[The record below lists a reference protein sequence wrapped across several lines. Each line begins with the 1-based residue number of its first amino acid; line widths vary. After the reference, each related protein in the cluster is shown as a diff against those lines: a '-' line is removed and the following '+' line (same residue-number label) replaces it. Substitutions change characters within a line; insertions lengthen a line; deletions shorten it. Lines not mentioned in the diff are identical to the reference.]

1 MKSLNLKK
9 LVAMALTLATVTAVS
24 PVAASAAWKQ
34 DAKGW
39 WNTEGNSWSIG
50 WRQIDGTWYHFDET
64 GYMST
69 GWVIDYSAGYGQWYF
84 MDQSGAMKTGWV
96 IDYSAG
102 YGQWYFT
109 DQSGAMK
116 TGWMQD
122 AGKWYF
128 LQPSGAMKTG
138 WINDAGTWYFAEG
151 SGAMLTGVIKVDGQT
166 YYLQSNGAMAT
177 GDVEINGVKYTF
189 AANGAC
195 IGDAPKADKVF
206 GTTDLGNN
214 NGSSNTDKDS
224 DSSSSSSGGGG
235 GSSHGSL
242 TPQAIKDYSTSANI
256 TVENVSDKEADVD
269 TYKVTFNNN
278 DFNAIKAGD
287 YAVRDLYVTNEDAVV
302 TEEKDGD
309 NTYYL
314 ITVNKGKALKVK
326 GVTRV
331 VRDGII
337 YYANGKTT
345 NKQ

>member
-84 MDQSGAMKTGWV
+84 MDQSGAMKTGW
-96 IDYSAG
+96 
-102 YGQWYFT
+102 
-109 DQSGAMK
+109 MK
-116 TGWMQD
+116 D

-138 WINDAGTWYFAEG
+138 WINDNGTWYFAEASG
-151 SGAMLTGVIKVDGQT
+151 SMLTGVIKVDGQT
-166 YYLQSNGAMAT
+166 YYLQANGAMAI
-177 GDVEINGVKYTF
+177 GEVEINGVKYTF

-214 NGSSNTDKDS
+214 NGSSNTDKDT
-224 DSSSSSSGGGG
+224 DSNSGSSSSGGGSHGG
-235 GSSHGSL
+235 GSSSS
-242 TPQAIKDYSTSANI
+242 TPAAIKDYSTSANI
-256 TVENVSDKEADVD
+256 TVENISDKEADVD
-269 TYKVTFNNN
+269 TYKVTFN
-278 DFNAIKAGD
+278 KTLTQSKEGD
-287 YAVRDLYVTNEDAVV
+287 YAVRDLYVTNEDAVI
-302 TEEKDGD
+302 TEEEDG
-309 NTYYL
+309 YL
-314 ITVNKGKALKVK
+314 VSVKKGSTLDAK
-326 GVTRV
+326 GVIRV
-331 VRDGII
+331 IRAGKV
-337 YYANGKTT
+337 YYATGIAVTK
-345 NKQ
+345 

>member
-1 MKSLNLKK
+1 MKGLNLKK

-64 GYMST
+64 GYMNT
-69 GWVIDYSAGYGQWYF
+69 GWINDNGTWYYAS
-84 MDQSGAMKTGWV
+84 QSGAMQTGWV

-109 DQSGAMK
+109 DPSGAMK
-116 TGWMQD
+116 TGWVQD
-122 AGKWYF
+122 NGTWYF

-138 WINDAGTWYFAEG
+138 WINDAGTWYFAEA

-177 GDVEINGVKYTF
+177 GEVEINGTKYTF

-206 GTTDLGNN
+206 GTTDSGNN
-214 NGSSNTDKDS
+214 SGSSDTDKDT
-224 DSSSSSSGGGG
+224 DSNSGSSSGGGSHGG
-235 GSSHGSL
+235 GSSSS
-242 TPQAIKDYSTSANI
+242 TPTAIKDYSTSANI
-256 TVENVSDKEADVD
+256 TVEKVSDKDEDID
-269 TYKVTFNNN
+269 TYKVTFNKDLNVVNKN
-278 DFNAIKAGD
+278 D
-287 YAVRDLYVTNEDAVV
+287 YLVRDIYTTNDDAELNYEESKNAYYVTVKKG
-302 TEEKDGD
+302 EKVD
-309 NTYYL
+309 
-314 ITVNKGKALKVK
+314 IK
-326 GVTRV
+326 GVTRI

-337 YYANGKTT
+337 YYANGITT
-345 NKQ
+345 NK

>member
-9 LVAMALTLATVTAVS
+9 LVAMALTLATITAVS

-84 MDQSGAMKTGWV
+84 MDQSGAMKTGW
-96 IDYSAG
+96 
-102 YGQWYFT
+102 
-109 DQSGAMK
+109 
-116 TGWMQD
+116 MQD

-138 WINDAGTWYFAEG
+138 WINDAGTWYFAEASG
-151 SGAMLTGVIKVDGQT
+151 SMLTGVIKVDGQT

-177 GDVEINGVKYTF
+177 GAVEINGTKYTF

-206 GTTDLGNN
+206 GTNDSGNN
-214 NGSSNTDKDS
+214 SGSSDTDKDT
-224 DSSSSSSGGGG
+224 DSNSGSSSSGGGSHGG
-235 GSSHGSL
+235 GSSSS
-242 TPQAIKDYSTSANI
+242 TPAAIKDYSTSANI
-256 TVENVSDKEADVD
+256 TVENISDKEADVD
-269 TYKVTFNNN
+269 TYKVTFN
-278 DFNAIKAGD
+278 KTLTQSKEGD
-287 YAVRDLYVTNEDAVV
+287 YAVRDLYVTNEDAVI
-302 TEEKDGD
+302 TEEEDG
-309 NTYYL
+309 YL
-314 ITVNKGKALKVK
+314 VSVKKGSTLDAK
-326 GVTRV
+326 GVIRV
-331 VRDGII
+331 IRAGKV
-337 YYANGKTT
+337 YYATGIAIK
-345 NKQ
+345 K

>member
-1 MKSLNLKK
+1 MKGLNLKK

-84 MDQSGAMKTGWV
+84 MDQSGAMKTGW
-96 IDYSAG
+96 
-102 YGQWYFT
+102 
-109 DQSGAMK
+109 
-116 TGWMQD
+116 MQD

-138 WINDAGTWYFAEG
+138 WINDAGTWYFAEASG
-151 SGAMLTGVIKVDGQT
+151 SMLTGVIKVDGQT

-177 GDVEINGVKYTF
+177 GEVEINGTKYTF

-195 IGDAPKADKVF
+195 VGDAPKADKVF
-206 GTTDLGNN
+206 GTTDSGNN
-214 NGSSNTDKDS
+214 SGSSNTDKDTDS

-235 GSSHGSL
+235 GSSHGSS
-242 TPQAIKDYSTSANI
+242 TPQAIKDYSSSANI
-256 TVENVSDKEADVD
+256 TVVSSSEATDDKD
-269 TYKVTFNNN
+269 TYTVTFNNK

-287 YAVRDLYVTNEDAVV
+287 YAVRDLYVTNEDAKVDYKESEKAYYV
-302 TEEKDGD
+302 TVKKGEKLD
-309 NTYYL
+309 
-314 ITVNKGKALKVK
+314 IK

-331 VRDGII
+331 VRNGII
-337 YYANGKTT
+337 YYANGTTT
-345 NKQ
+345 NK

>member
-84 MDQSGAMKTGWV
+84 MDQSGAMKTGW
-96 IDYSAG
+96 
-102 YGQWYFT
+102 
-109 DQSGAMK
+109 
-116 TGWMQD
+116 
-122 AGKWYF
+122 
-128 LQPSGAMKTG
+128 
-138 WINDAGTWYFAEG
+138 INDAGTWYFAEASG
-151 SGAMLTGVIKVDGQT
+151 SMLTGVIKVDGQT

-177 GDVEINGVKYTF
+177 GDVEINGTKYTF

-206 GTTDLGNN
+206 GTTDSGNN
-214 NGSSNTDKDS
+214 SGSSNTDKDT
-224 DSSSSSSGGGG
+224 DSNSGSSSSGGGSHGG
-235 GSSHGSL
+235 GSSSS
-242 TPQAIKDYSTSANI
+242 TPAAIKDYSTSANI

-269 TYKVTFNNN
+269 TYKIAFN
-278 DFNAIKAGD
+278 KTLTQSKEGD
-287 YAVRDLYVTNEDAVV
+287 YAVRDLYVTNEDAVI
-302 TEEKDGD
+302 TEEEDG
-309 NTYYL
+309 YL
-314 ITVNKGKALKVK
+314 VSVKKGSTLDAK
-326 GVTRV
+326 GVIRV
-331 VRDGII
+331 IRAGKV
-337 YYANGKTT
+337 YYATGIAVTK
-345 NKQ
+345 

>member
-9 LVAMALTLATVTAVS
+9 LVAIALTLATITAVS

-84 MDQSGAMKTGWV
+84 MDQSGAMKTGW
-96 IDYSAG
+96 
-102 YGQWYFT
+102 
-109 DQSGAMK
+109 
-116 TGWMQD
+116 MQD

-138 WINDAGTWYFAEG
+138 WINDAGTWYFAEASG
-151 SGAMLTGVIKVDGQT
+151 SMLTGVIKVDGQT

-177 GDVEINGVKYTF
+177 GAVEINGTKYTF

-206 GTTDLGNN
+206 GTNDSGNN
-214 NGSSNTDKDS
+214 SGSSDTDKDT
-224 DSSSSSSGGGG
+224 DSNSGSSSSGGGSHGG
-235 GSSHGSL
+235 GSSSS
-242 TPQAIKDYSTSANI
+242 TPAAIKDYSTSANI
-256 TVENVSDKEADVD
+256 TVENISDKEADVD
-269 TYKVTFNNN
+269 TYKVTFN
-278 DFNAIKAGD
+278 KTLTQSKEGD
-287 YAVRDLYVTNEDAVV
+287 YAVRDLYVTNEDAVI
-302 TEEKDGD
+302 TEEEDG
-309 NTYYL
+309 YL
-314 ITVNKGKALKVK
+314 VSVKKGSTLDAK
-326 GVTRV
+326 GVIRV
-331 VRDGII
+331 IRAGKV
-337 YYANGKTT
+337 YYATGIAVTK
-345 NKQ
+345 

>member
-1 MKSLNLKK
+1 MKGLNLKK

-84 MDQSGAMKTGWV
+84 MDQSGAMKTGW
-96 IDYSAG
+96 
-102 YGQWYFT
+102 
-109 DQSGAMK
+109 
-116 TGWMQD
+116 MQD

-138 WINDAGTWYFAEG
+138 WINDAGTWYFAEASG
-151 SGAMLTGVIKVDGQT
+151 SMLTGVIKVDGQT

-177 GDVEINGVKYTF
+177 GEVEINGTKYTF

-195 IGDAPKADKVF
+195 VGDAPKADKVF
-206 GTTDLGNN
+206 GTTDSGNN
-214 NGSSNTDKDS
+214 SGSSNTDKDTDS
-224 DSSSSSSGGGG
+224 DSGSSSGGSSHGGG
-235 GSSHGSL
+235 GSSSS
-242 TPQAIKDYSTSANI
+242 TPAAIKDYSTSANI

-269 TYKVTFNNN
+269 TYKVTFN
-278 DFNAIKAGD
+278 KTLTQSKEGD
-287 YAVRDLYVTNEDAVV
+287 YAVRDLYVTNEDAVI
-302 TEEKDGD
+302 TEEDG
-309 NTYYL
+309 YL
-314 ITVNKGKALKVK
+314 VSVKKGSTLDAK
-326 GVTRV
+326 GVIRV
-331 VRDGII
+331 VRDGKV
-337 YYANGKTT
+337 YYATGIAITK
-345 NKQ
+345 

>member
-84 MDQSGAMKTGWV
+84 MDQSGAMKTGW
-96 IDYSAG
+96 
-102 YGQWYFT
+102 
-109 DQSGAMK
+109 
-116 TGWMQD
+116 MQD

-138 WINDAGTWYFAEG
+138 WINDAGTWYFAEA

-177 GDVEINGVKYTF
+177 GAVEINGTKYTF

-206 GTTDLGNN
+206 GTTDSGNN
-214 NGSSNTDKDS
+214 SGSSNTDKDS
-224 DSSSSSSGGGG
+224 DSNSGSSSSGGGG
-235 GSSHGSL
+235 GSSHGSS
-242 TPQAIKDYSTSANI
+242 TPQAIKDYSASANI
-256 TVENVSDKEADVD
+256 TVVSSSEATDDKDA
-269 TYKVTFNNN
+269 YKVTFNNDIN
-278 DFNAIKAGD
+278 LKDGD
-287 YAVRDLYVTNEDAVV
+287 YVVRDLYVTNNDAKIDYKESEKAYYV
-302 TEEKDGD
+302 TVKKGD
-309 NTYYL
+309 KL
-314 ITVNKGKALKVK
+314 DIK

-331 VRDGII
+331 VRKGII
-337 YYANGKTT
+337 YYANGTTT
-345 NKQ
+345 NK

>member
-1 MKSLNLKK
+1 MKGLNLKK
-9 LVAMALTLATVTAVS
+9 LVAMALTLVTVTAVS

-84 MDQSGAMKTGWV
+84 MDQSGAMKTGW
-96 IDYSAG
+96 
-102 YGQWYFT
+102 
-109 DQSGAMK
+109 
-116 TGWMQD
+116 MQD

-138 WINDAGTWYFAEG
+138 WINDNGTWYFAEG

-177 GDVEINGVKYTF
+177 GEVEINGVKYTF
-189 AANGAC
+189 GTNGAC

-206 GTTDLGNN
+206 GTTDSGNN
-214 NGSSNTDKDS
+214 SGSSNTDKDTDS
-224 DSSSSSSGGGG
+224 DSGSSSGGSSHGGG
-235 GSSHGSL
+235 GSSSS
-242 TPQAIKDYSTSANI
+242 TPAAIKDYSTSANI

-269 TYKVTFNNN
+269 TYKVTFN
-278 DFNAIKAGD
+278 KTLTQSKEGD
-287 YAVRDLYVTNEDAVV
+287 YAVRDLYVTNEDAVI
-302 TEEKDGD
+302 TEEEDG
-309 NTYYL
+309 YL
-314 ITVNKGKALKVK
+314 VSVKKGSTLDAK
-326 GVTRV
+326 GVIRV
-331 VRDGII
+331 IRAGKV
-337 YYANGKTT
+337 YYATGIAVTK
-345 NKQ
+345 

>member
-84 MDQSGAMKTGWV
+84 MDQSGAMKTGW
-96 IDYSAG
+96 
-102 YGQWYFT
+102 
-109 DQSGAMK
+109 
-116 TGWMQD
+116 MQD

-138 WINDAGTWYFAEG
+138 WINDAGTWYFAEASG
-151 SGAMLTGVIKVDGQT
+151 SMLTGVIKVDGQT

-177 GDVEINGVKYTF
+177 GAVEINGTKYTF

-206 GTTDLGNN
+206 GTNDSGNN
-214 NGSSNTDKDS
+214 SGSSDTDKDT
-224 DSSSSSSGGGG
+224 DSNSGSSSSGGGSHGG
-235 GSSHGSL
+235 GSSSS
-242 TPQAIKDYSTSANI
+242 TPAAIKDYSTSANI
-256 TVENVSDKEADVD
+256 TVENISDKEADVD
-269 TYKVTFNNN
+269 TYKVTFN
-278 DFNAIKAGD
+278 KTLTQSKEGD
-287 YAVRDLYVTNEDAVV
+287 YAVRDLYVTNEDAVI
-302 TEEKDGD
+302 TEEEDG
-309 NTYYL
+309 YL
-314 ITVNKGKALKVK
+314 VSVKKGSTLDAK
-326 GVTRV
+326 GVIRV
-331 VRDGII
+331 IRAGKV
-337 YYANGKTT
+337 YYATGIAVTK
-345 NKQ
+345 

>member
-9 LVAMALTLATVTAVS
+9 LVAMALTLATITAVS

-84 MDQSGAMKTGWV
+84 MDQSGAMKTGW
-96 IDYSAG
+96 
-102 YGQWYFT
+102 
-109 DQSGAMK
+109 
-116 TGWMQD
+116 MQD

-138 WINDAGTWYFAEG
+138 WINDAGTWYFAEASG
-151 SGAMLTGVIKVDGQT
+151 SMLTGVIKVDGQT

-177 GDVEINGVKYTF
+177 GDVEINGTKYTF

-206 GTTDLGNN
+206 GTTDSGNN
-214 NGSSNTDKDS
+214 SGSSNTDKDT
-224 DSSSSSSGGGG
+224 DSNSGSSSSGGGSHGG
-235 GSSHGSL
+235 GSSSS
-242 TPQAIKDYSTSANI
+242 TPAAIKDYSTSANI

-269 TYKVTFNNN
+269 TYKIAFN
-278 DFNAIKAGD
+278 KTLTQSKEGD
-287 YAVRDLYVTNEDAVV
+287 YAVRDLYVTNEDAVI
-302 TEEKDGD
+302 TEEEDG
-309 NTYYL
+309 YL
-314 ITVNKGKALKVK
+314 VSVKKGSTLDAK
-326 GVTRV
+326 GVIRV
-331 VRDGII
+331 IRAGKV
-337 YYANGKTT
+337 YYATGIAVTK
-345 NKQ
+345 

>member
-84 MDQSGAMKTGWV
+84 MDQSGAMKTGW
-96 IDYSAG
+96 
-102 YGQWYFT
+102 
-109 DQSGAMK
+109 
-116 TGWMQD
+116 MQD

-138 WINDAGTWYFAEG
+138 WINDNGTWYFAEASG
-151 SGAMLTGVIKVDGQT
+151 SMLTGVIKVDGQT
-166 YYLQSNGAMAT
+166 YYLQANGAMAI
-177 GDVEINGVKYTF
+177 GEVEINGVKYTF

-206 GTTDLGNN
+206 GTTDSGNN
-214 NGSSNTDKDS
+214 NGSSNTDKDSDS

-235 GSSHGSL
+235 GSSHGSS

-269 TYKVTFNNN
+269 TYKVTFN
-278 DFNAIKAGD
+278 KTLTQSKEGD
-287 YAVRDLYVTNEDAVV
+287 YAVRDLYVTNEDAVI
-302 TEEKDGD
+302 TEEEDG
-309 NTYYL
+309 YL
-314 ITVNKGKALKVK
+314 VSVKKGSTLDAK
-326 GVTRV
+326 GVIRV
-331 VRDGII
+331 IRAGKV
-337 YYANGKTT
+337 YYATGIAVTK
-345 NKQ
+345 

>member
-9 LVAMALTLATVTAVS
+9 LVAMALTLATITAVS

-84 MDQSGAMKTGWV
+84 MDQSGAMKTGW
-96 IDYSAG
+96 
-102 YGQWYFT
+102 
-109 DQSGAMK
+109 
-116 TGWMQD
+116 MQD

-138 WINDAGTWYFAEG
+138 WINDAGTWYFAEASG
-151 SGAMLTGVIKVDGQT
+151 SMLTGVIKVDGQT

-177 GDVEINGVKYTF
+177 GDVEINGTKYTF

-206 GTTDLGNN
+206 GTTDSGNN
-214 NGSSNTDKDS
+214 SGSSNTDKDT
-224 DSSSSSSGGGG
+224 DSNSGSSSSGGGSHGG
-235 GSSHGSL
+235 GSSSS
-242 TPQAIKDYSTSANI
+242 TPAAIKDYSTSANI

-269 TYKVTFNNN
+269 TYKIAFN
-278 DFNAIKAGD
+278 KTLTQSKEGD
-287 YAVRDLYVTNEDAVV
+287 YAVRNLYVTNEDAVI
-302 TEEKDGD
+302 TEEEDG
-309 NTYYL
+309 YL
-314 ITVNKGKALKVK
+314 VSVKKGSTLDAK
-326 GVTRV
+326 GVIRV
-331 VRDGII
+331 IRAGKV
-337 YYANGKTT
+337 YYATGIAVTK
-345 NKQ
+345 

>member
-24 PVAASAAWKQ
+24 PVAASATWKQ

-84 MDQSGAMKTGWV
+84 MDQSGAMKTGW
-96 IDYSAG
+96 
-102 YGQWYFT
+102 
-109 DQSGAMK
+109 
-116 TGWMQD
+116 MQD

-138 WINDAGTWYFAEG
+138 WINDNGTWYFAEASG
-151 SGAMLTGVIKVDGQT
+151 SMLTGVIKVDGQT
-166 YYLQSNGAMAT
+166 YYLQANGAMAT

-224 DSSSSSSGGGG
+224 DSDSSSSSSGGGG
-235 GSSHGSL
+235 GSSHGSS

-256 TVENVSDKEADVD
+256 TVEDVSYEDEDID
-269 TYKVTFNNN
+269 TYKVTFNKDLTLVDKN
-278 DFNAIKAGD
+278 D
-287 YAVRDLYVTNEDAVV
+287 YLVRDIYTTNDDAELNYEESENAYYVTVKKG
-302 TEEKDGD
+302 EKVD
-309 NTYYL
+309 
-314 ITVNKGKALKVK
+314 IK
-326 GVTRV
+326 GVTRI
-331 VRDGII
+331 VRDGKI
-337 YYANGKTT
+337 YYANGITT
-345 NKQ
+345 NK

>member
-1 MKSLNLKK
+1 MKGLNLKK

-84 MDQSGAMKTGWV
+84 MDQSGAMKTGW
-96 IDYSAG
+96 
-102 YGQWYFT
+102 
-109 DQSGAMK
+109 
-116 TGWMQD
+116 MQD

-138 WINDAGTWYFAEG
+138 WINDAGTWYFAEASG
-151 SGAMLTGVIKVDGQT
+151 SMLTGVIKVDGQT

-177 GDVEINGVKYTF
+177 GEVEINGTKYTF

-195 IGDAPKADKVF
+195 VGDAPKADKVF
-206 GTTDLGNN
+206 GTTDSGNN
-214 NGSSNTDKDS
+214 SGSSNTDKDTDS
-224 DSSSSSSGGGG
+224 DSGSSSG
-235 GSSHGSL
+235 GSSHGGGGQE
-242 TPQAIKDYSTSANI
+242 TPAAIKDYSTSANI

-269 TYKVTFNNN
+269 TYKVTFN
-278 DFNAIKAGD
+278 KTLTQSKEGD
-287 YAVRDLYVTNEDAVV
+287 YAVRDLYVTNEDAVI
-302 TEEKDGD
+302 TEEEDG
-309 NTYYL
+309 YL
-314 ITVNKGKALKVK
+314 VSVKKGSTLDAK
-326 GVTRV
+326 GVIRV
-331 VRDGII
+331 IRAGKV
-337 YYANGKTT
+337 YYATGIAVTK
-345 NKQ
+345 

>member
-84 MDQSGAMKTGWV
+84 MDQSGAMKTGW
-96 IDYSAG
+96 
-102 YGQWYFT
+102 
-109 DQSGAMK
+109 
-116 TGWMQD
+116 MQD

-138 WINDAGTWYFAEG
+138 WINDAGTWYFAEASG
-151 SGAMLTGVIKVDGQT
+151 SMLTGVIKVDGQT

-177 GDVEINGVKYTF
+177 GDVEINGTKYTF

-206 GTTDLGNN
+206 GTTDSGNN
-214 NGSSNTDKDS
+214 SGSSNTDKDT
-224 DSSSSSSGGGG
+224 DSNSGSSSSGGGSHGG
-235 GSSHGSL
+235 GSSSS
-242 TPQAIKDYSTSANI
+242 TPAAIKDYSTSANI

-269 TYKVTFNNN
+269 TYKIAFN
-278 DFNAIKAGD
+278 KTLTQSKEGD
-287 YAVRDLYVTNEDAVV
+287 YAVRDLYVTNEDAVI
-302 TEEKDGD
+302 TEEEDG
-309 NTYYL
+309 YL
-314 ITVNKGKALKVK
+314 VSVKKGSTLDAK
-326 GVTRV
+326 GVIRV
-331 VRDGII
+331 IRAGKV
-337 YYANGKTT
+337 YYATGIAVTK
-345 NKQ
+345 

>member
-1 MKSLNLKK
+1 MKGLNLKK

-84 MDQSGAMKTGWV
+84 MDQSGAMKTGW
-96 IDYSAG
+96 
-102 YGQWYFT
+102 
-109 DQSGAMK
+109 
-116 TGWMQD
+116 MQD

-138 WINDAGTWYFAEG
+138 WINDNGTWYFAEG

-177 GDVEINGVKYTF
+177 GEVEINGVKYTF
-189 AANGAC
+189 GTNGAC

-206 GTTDLGNN
+206 GTTDSGNN
-214 NGSSNTDKDS
+214 SGSSNTDKDTDS
-224 DSSSSSSGGGG
+224 DSGSSSGGSSHGGG
-235 GSSHGSL
+235 GSSSS
-242 TPQAIKDYSTSANI
+242 TPAAIKDYSTSANI

-269 TYKVTFNNN
+269 TYKVTFN
-278 DFNAIKAGD
+278 KTLTQSKEGD
-287 YAVRDLYVTNEDAVV
+287 YAVRDLYVTNEDAVI
-302 TEEKDGD
+302 TEEEDG
-309 NTYYL
+309 YL
-314 ITVNKGKALKVK
+314 VSVKKGSTLDAK
-326 GVTRV
+326 GVIRV
-331 VRDGII
+331 IRAGKV
-337 YYANGKTT
+337 YYATGIAVTK
-345 NKQ
+345 

>member
-84 MDQSGAMKTGWV
+84 MDQSGAMKTGW
-96 IDYSAG
+96 
-102 YGQWYFT
+102 
-109 DQSGAMK
+109 
-116 TGWMQD
+116 MQD

-138 WINDAGTWYFAEG
+138 WINDAGTWYFAEA

-177 GDVEINGVKYTF
+177 GAVEINGTKYTF

-206 GTTDLGNN
+206 GTTDSGNN
-214 NGSSNTDKDS
+214 SGSSNADKDS
-224 DSSSSSSGGGG
+224 DSDSGSSSGGSSHGGG
-235 GSSHGSL
+235 GSSSS
-242 TPQAIKDYSTSANI
+242 TPAAIKDYSTSANI

-269 TYKVTFNNN
+269 TYKIAFN
-278 DFNAIKAGD
+278 KTLTQSKEGD
-287 YAVRDLYVTNEDAVV
+287 YVVRDLYVTNEDAVI
-302 TEEKDGD
+302 TEEEDG
-309 NTYYL
+309 YL
-314 ITVNKGKALKVK
+314 VSVKKGSTLDAK
-326 GVTRV
+326 GVIRV
-331 VRDGII
+331 VRAGKV
-337 YYANGKTT
+337 YYATGIAVTK
-345 NKQ
+345 

>member
-1 MKSLNLKK
+1 MKGLNLKK

-84 MDQSGAMKTGWV
+84 MDQSGAMKTGW
-96 IDYSAG
+96 
-102 YGQWYFT
+102 
-109 DQSGAMK
+109 
-116 TGWMQD
+116 MQD

-138 WINDAGTWYFAEG
+138 WINDNGTWYFAEG

-177 GDVEINGVKYTF
+177 GEVEINGVKYTF
-189 AANGAC
+189 GTNGAC

-206 GTTDLGNN
+206 GTTDSGNN
-214 NGSSNTDKDS
+214 SGSSNTDKDTDS
-224 DSSSSSSGGGG
+224 DSGSSSGGSSHGGG
-235 GSSHGSL
+235 GSSSS
-242 TPQAIKDYSTSANI
+242 TPAAIKDYSTSANI

-269 TYKVTFNNN
+269 TYKVTFN
-278 DFNAIKAGD
+278 KTLTQSKEGD
-287 YAVRDLYVTNEDAVV
+287 YAVRDLYVTNEDAVI
-302 TEEKDGD
+302 TEEEDG
-309 NTYYL
+309 YL
-314 ITVNKGKALKVK
+314 VSVKKGSTLDAK
-326 GVTRV
+326 GVIRV
-331 VRDGII
+331 IRAGKV
-337 YYANGKTT
+337 YYAAGIAVTK
-345 NKQ
+345 

>member
-64 GYMST
+64 GYMNT
-69 GWVIDYSAGYGQWYF
+69 GWINDNGTWYYAS
-84 MDQSGAMKTGWV
+84 QSGAMQTGWV

-109 DQSGAMK
+109 DPSGAMK
-116 TGWMQD
+116 TGWVQD
-122 AGKWYF
+122 NGTWYF

-138 WINDAGTWYFAEG
+138 WINDAGTWYFAEA

-224 DSSSSSSGGGG
+224 DSDSSSSSSGGGG
-235 GSSHGSL
+235 GSSHGSS

-256 TVENVSDKEADVD
+256 TVEDVSYEDEDID
-269 TYKVTFNNN
+269 TYKVTFNKDLTLVDKN
-278 DFNAIKAGD
+278 D
-287 YAVRDLYVTNEDAVV
+287 YLVRDIYAANEDAELNYKTSEEAYYV
-302 TEEKDGD
+302 TVKKGEKLD
-309 NTYYL
+309 
-314 ITVNKGKALKVK
+314 IK

-331 VRDGII
+331 VRNGII
-337 YYANGKTT
+337 YYVNGTTT
-345 NKQ
+345 NKK

>member
-1 MKSLNLKK
+1 MKGLNLKK

-84 MDQSGAMKTGWV
+84 MDQSGAMKTGW
-96 IDYSAG
+96 
-102 YGQWYFT
+102 
-109 DQSGAMK
+109 
-116 TGWMQD
+116 MQD

-138 WINDAGTWYFAEG
+138 WINDAGTWYFAEASG
-151 SGAMLTGVIKVDGQT
+151 SMLTGVIKVDGQT

-177 GDVEINGVKYTF
+177 GEVEINGVKYTF

-195 IGDAPKADKVF
+195 VGDAPKADKVF
-206 GTTDLGNN
+206 GTTDSGNN
-214 NGSSNTDKDS
+214 SGSSNTDKDTDS

-235 GSSHGSL
+235 GSSHGSA
-242 TPQAIKDYSTSANI
+242 TPEAIKDYSASANI
-256 TVENVSDKEADVD
+256 TVVRSSEATDDKD
-269 TYKVTFNNN
+269 TYTVTFNNK

-314 ITVNKGKALKVK
+314 ITVNKGQDLKVK

-331 VRDGII
+331 VRDGRI
-337 YYANGKTT
+337 YYANGTTT

>member
-1 MKSLNLKK
+1 MKGLNLKK

-84 MDQSGAMKTGWV
+84 MDQSGAMKTGW
-96 IDYSAG
+96 
-102 YGQWYFT
+102 
-109 DQSGAMK
+109 
-116 TGWMQD
+116 MQD

-138 WINDAGTWYFAEG
+138 WINDAGTWYFAEASG
-151 SGAMLTGVIKVDGQT
+151 SMLTGVIKVDGQT

-177 GDVEINGVKYTF
+177 GEVEINGTKYTF

-195 IGDAPKADKVF
+195 VGDAPKADKVF
-206 GTTDLGNN
+206 GTTDSGNN
-214 NGSSNTDKDS
+214 SGSSNTDKDTDS
-224 DSSSSSSGGGG
+224 DSGSSSGGSSHGGG
-235 GSSHGSL
+235 GSSSS
-242 TPQAIKDYSTSANI
+242 TPAAIKDYSTSANI

-269 TYKVTFNNN
+269 TYKVTFN
-278 DFNAIKAGD
+278 KTLTQSKEGD
-287 YAVRDLYVTNEDAVV
+287 YAVRDLYVTNEDAVIA
-302 TEEKDGD
+302 EEEDG
-309 NTYYL
+309 YL
-314 ITVNKGKALKVK
+314 VSVKKGSTLDAK
-326 GVTRV
+326 GVIRV
-331 VRDGII
+331 IRAGKV
-337 YYANGKTT
+337 YYATGIAVTK
-345 NKQ
+345 

>member
-1 MKSLNLKK
+1 MKGLNLKK

-64 GYMST
+64 GYMNT
-69 GWVIDYSAGYGQWYF
+69 GWINDNGTWYYAS
-84 MDQSGAMKTGWV
+84 QSGAMQTGWV

-109 DQSGAMK
+109 DPSGAMK
-116 TGWMQD
+116 TGWVQD
-122 AGKWYF
+122 NGTWYF

-138 WINDAGTWYFAEG
+138 WINDAGTWYFAEA

-177 GDVEINGVKYTF
+177 GEVEINGTKYTF

-206 GTTDLGNN
+206 GTTDSGNN
-214 NGSSNTDKDS
+214 SGSSDTDKDT
-224 DSSSSSSGGGG
+224 DSNSGSSSGGGSHGG
-235 GSSHGSL
+235 GSSSS
-242 TPQAIKDYSTSANI
+242 TPTAIKDYSTSANI
-256 TVENVSDKEADVD
+256 TVEKVSDKEADVD

-314 ITVNKGKALKVK
+314 ITVNKGQALKVK
-326 GVTRV
+326 GVTRI
-331 VRDGII
+331 VRDGKI
-337 YYANGKTT
+337 YYANGITT
-345 NKQ
+345 NK

>member
-1 MKSLNLKK
+1 MKGLNLKK

-84 MDQSGAMKTGWV
+84 MDQSGAMKTGW
-96 IDYSAG
+96 
-102 YGQWYFT
+102 
-109 DQSGAMK
+109 
-116 TGWMQD
+116 MQD

-138 WINDAGTWYFAEG
+138 WINDAGTWYFAEASG
-151 SGAMLTGVIKVDGQT
+151 SMLTGVIKVDGQT

-177 GDVEINGVKYTF
+177 GEVEINGVKYTF
-189 AANGAC
+189 GTNGAC

-206 GTTDLGNN
+206 GTTDSGNN
-214 NGSSNTDKDS
+214 SGSSNTDKDTDS
-224 DSSSSSSGGGG
+224 DSGSSGGSSHGGG
-235 GSSHGSL
+235 GSSSS
-242 TPQAIKDYSTSANI
+242 TPAAIKDYSTSANI

-269 TYKVTFNNN
+269 TYKVTFN
-278 DFNAIKAGD
+278 KTLTQSKEGD
-287 YAVRDLYVTNEDAVV
+287 YAVRDLYVTNEDAVI
-302 TEEKDGD
+302 TEEDDG
-309 NTYYL
+309 YL
-314 ITVNKGKALKVK
+314 VKVK
-326 GVTRV
+326 KGSTLDAKGVIRV
-331 VRDGII
+331 IRAGKV
-337 YYANGKTT
+337 YYATGIAVTK
-345 NKQ
+345 

>member
-84 MDQSGAMKTGWV
+84 MDQSGAMKTGW
-96 IDYSAG
+96 
-102 YGQWYFT
+102 
-109 DQSGAMK
+109 
-116 TGWMQD
+116 MQD

-138 WINDAGTWYFAEG
+138 WINDNGTWYFAEG

-177 GDVEINGVKYTF
+177 GEVEINGTKYTF

-195 IGDAPKADKVF
+195 VGDAPKADKVF
-206 GTTDLGNN
+206 GTTDSGNN
-214 NGSSNTDKDS
+214 SGSSNTDKDTDS
-224 DSSSSSSGGGG
+224 DSESSSGGGG
-235 GSSHGSL
+235 GSSHGSV
-242 TPQAIKDYSTSANI
+242 TPQAIKDYSASANI
-256 TVENVSDKEADVD
+256 TVENVSDKEADVY
-269 TYKVTFNNN
+269 TYKVTFNN
-278 DFNAIKAGD
+278 DFNPIKAGD

-302 TEEKDGD
+302 TEEEDGD

-314 ITVNKGKALKVK
+314 ITVNKDKALKVK

-337 YYANGKTT
+337 YYANGTTT

>member
-64 GYMST
+64 GYMNT
-69 GWVIDYSAGYGQWYF
+69 GWINDNGTWYYAS
-84 MDQSGAMKTGWV
+84 QSGAMQTGWV

-109 DQSGAMK
+109 DPSGAMK
-116 TGWMQD
+116 TGWVQD
-122 AGKWYF
+122 NGTWYF

-138 WINDAGTWYFAEG
+138 WINDNGTWYFAEASG
-151 SGAMLTGVIKVDGQT
+151 SMLTGVIKVDGQT

-177 GDVEINGVKYTF
+177 GEVEINGTKYTF

-224 DSSSSSSGGGG
+224 DSDSSSSSSGGGG
-235 GSSHGSL
+235 GSSHGSS
-242 TPQAIKDYSTSANI
+242 TPQAIKDYSSSANI

-314 ITVNKGKALKVK
+314 ITVNKGQALKVK

-331 VRDGII
+331 VRDGKIF
-337 YYANGKTT
+337 YANGITI
-345 NKQ
+345 NK

>member
-1 MKSLNLKK
+1 MKGLNLKK

-84 MDQSGAMKTGWV
+84 MDQSGAMKTGW
-96 IDYSAG
+96 
-102 YGQWYFT
+102 
-109 DQSGAMK
+109 
-116 TGWMQD
+116 MQD

-138 WINDAGTWYFAEG
+138 WINDNGTWYFAEG

-177 GDVEINGVKYTF
+177 GEVEINGVKYTF
-189 AANGAC
+189 GTNGAC

-206 GTTDLGNN
+206 GTTDSGNN
-214 NGSSNTDKDS
+214 SGSSNTDKDTDS
-224 DSSSSSSGGGG
+224 DSGSSSGGSSHGGG
-235 GSSHGSL
+235 GSSSS
-242 TPQAIKDYSTSANI
+242 TPAAIKDYSTSANI
-256 TVENVSDKEADVD
+256 TVENVSDKEANVD
-269 TYKVTFNNN
+269 TYKVTFN
-278 DFNAIKAGD
+278 KTLTQSKEGD
-287 YAVRDLYVTNEDAVV
+287 YAVRDLYVTNEDAVI
-302 TEEKDGD
+302 TEEEDG
-309 NTYYL
+309 YL
-314 ITVNKGKALKVK
+314 VSVKKGSTLDAK
-326 GVTRV
+326 GVIRV
-331 VRDGII
+331 IRAGKV
-337 YYANGKTT
+337 YYATGIAVTK
-345 NKQ
+345 

>member
-116 TGWMQD
+116 TGWIQD

-151 SGAMLTGVIKVDGQT
+151 SGSMLTGVIKVDGQT

-177 GDVEINGVKYTF
+177 GAVEINGTKYTF

-206 GTTDLGNN
+206 GTNDSGNN
-214 NGSSNTDKDS
+214 SGSSDTDKDSDS

-256 TVENVSDKEADVD
+256 TVEDVSDKEADVD
-269 TYKVTFNNN
+269 TYKVTFN
-278 DFNAIKAGD
+278 KTLTQSKEGD
-287 YAVRDLYVTNEDAVV
+287 YAVRDLYVTNEDAVI
-302 TEEKDGD
+302 TEEEDG
-309 NTYYL
+309 YL
-314 ITVNKGKALKVK
+314 VSVKKGSTLDAK

-331 VRDGII
+331 VREGKV
-337 YYANGKTT
+337 YYATGIAIK
-345 NKQ
+345 K

>member
-84 MDQSGAMKTGWV
+84 MDQSGAMKTGW
-96 IDYSAG
+96 
-102 YGQWYFT
+102 
-109 DQSGAMK
+109 
-116 TGWMQD
+116 MQD
-122 AGKWYF
+122 SGKWYF

-138 WINDAGTWYFAEG
+138 WINDAGTWYFAEASG
-151 SGAMLTGVIKVDGQT
+151 SMLTGVIKVDGQT

-177 GDVEINGVKYTF
+177 GDVEINGTKYTF

-206 GTTDLGNN
+206 GTTDSGNN
-214 NGSSNTDKDS
+214 SGSSNTDKDT
-224 DSSSSSSGGGG
+224 DSNSGSSSSGGGSHGG
-235 GSSHGSL
+235 GSSSS
-242 TPQAIKDYSTSANI
+242 TPAAIKDYSTSANI

-269 TYKVTFNNN
+269 TYKIAFN
-278 DFNAIKAGD
+278 KTLTQSKEGD
-287 YAVRDLYVTNEDAVV
+287 YAVRDLYVTNEDAVI
-302 TEEKDGD
+302 TEEEDG
-309 NTYYL
+309 YL
-314 ITVNKGKALKVK
+314 VSVKKGSTLDAK
-326 GVTRV
+326 GVIRV
-331 VRDGII
+331 IRAGKV
-337 YYANGKTT
+337 YYATGIAVTK
-345 NKQ
+345 

>member
-84 MDQSGAMKTGWV
+84 MDQSGAMKTGW
-96 IDYSAG
+96 
-102 YGQWYFT
+102 
-109 DQSGAMK
+109 
-116 TGWMQD
+116 MQD

-138 WINDAGTWYFAEG
+138 WINDNGTWYFAEASG
-151 SGAMLTGVIKVDGQT
+151 SMLTGVIKVDGQT

-177 GDVEINGVKYTF
+177 GAVEINGTKYTF

-206 GTTDLGNN
+206 GTNDSGNN
-214 NGSSNTDKDS
+214 SGNSDTDKDT
-224 DSSSSSSGGGG
+224 DSNSGSSSSGGGSHGG
-235 GSSHGSL
+235 GSSSS
-242 TPQAIKDYSTSANI
+242 TPAAIKDYSTSANI
-256 TVENVSDKEADVD
+256 TVENISDKEADVD
-269 TYKVTFNNN
+269 TYKVTFN
-278 DFNAIKAGD
+278 KTLTQSKEGD
-287 YAVRDLYVTNEDAVV
+287 YAVRDLYVTNEDAVI
-302 TEEKDGD
+302 TEEEDG
-309 NTYYL
+309 YL
-314 ITVNKGKALKVK
+314 VSVKKGSTLDAK
-326 GVTRV
+326 GVIRV
-331 VRDGII
+331 IRAGKV
-337 YYANGKTT
+337 YYATGIAVTK
-345 NKQ
+345 

>member
-1 MKSLNLKK
+1 MKGLNLKK

-39 WNTEGNSWSIG
+39 WNTEGDSWSIG

-84 MDQSGAMKTGWV
+84 MDQSGAMKTGW
-96 IDYSAG
+96 
-102 YGQWYFT
+102 
-109 DQSGAMK
+109 
-116 TGWMQD
+116 MQD

-138 WINDAGTWYFAEG
+138 WINDAGTWYFAEASG
-151 SGAMLTGVIKVDGQT
+151 SMLTGVIKVDGQT

-177 GDVEINGVKYTF
+177 GDVEINGTKYTF

-206 GTTDLGNN
+206 GTTDSGNN
-214 NGSSNTDKDS
+214 SGSSNTDKDT
-224 DSSSSSSGGGG
+224 DSNSGSSSSGGGG
-235 GSSHGSL
+235 GSSHGSS
-242 TPQAIKDYSTSANI
+242 TPQAIKDYSASANI
-256 TVENVSDKEADVD
+256 TVVSSSEATDDKDA
-269 TYKVTFNNN
+269 YKVTFNNDIN
-278 DFNAIKAGD
+278 LKDGD
-287 YAVRDLYVTNEDAVV
+287 YVVRDLYVTNNDAKVDYKESEKAYYV
-302 TEEKDGD
+302 TVKKGD
-309 NTYYL
+309 KL
-314 ITVNKGKALKVK
+314 DIK

-331 VRDGII
+331 VRNGII
-337 YYANGKTT
+337 YYANGTTT
-345 NKQ
+345 NK

>member
-9 LVAMALTLATVTAVS
+9 LVAMALTLATITAVS

-84 MDQSGAMKTGWV
+84 MDQSGAMKTGW
-96 IDYSAG
+96 
-102 YGQWYFT
+102 
-109 DQSGAMK
+109 
-116 TGWMQD
+116 MQD

-138 WINDAGTWYFAEG
+138 WINDNGTWYFAEASG
-151 SGAMLTGVIKVDGQT
+151 SMLTGVIKVDGQT

-177 GDVEINGVKYTF
+177 GAVEINGTKYTF

-206 GTTDLGNN
+206 GTNDSGNN
-214 NGSSNTDKDS
+214 SGSSDTDKDT
-224 DSSSSSSGGGG
+224 DSNSGSSSSGGGSHGG
-235 GSSHGSL
+235 GSSSS
-242 TPQAIKDYSTSANI
+242 TPAAIKDYSTSANI

-269 TYKVTFNNN
+269 TYKVTFN
-278 DFNAIKAGD
+278 KTLTQSKEGD
-287 YAVRDLYVTNEDAVV
+287 YAVRDLYVTNEDAVI
-302 TEEKDGD
+302 TEEEDG
-309 NTYYL
+309 YL
-314 ITVNKGKALKVK
+314 VSVKKGSTLDAK
-326 GVTRV
+326 GVIRV
-331 VRDGII
+331 IRAGKV
-337 YYANGKTT
+337 YYATGIAVTK
-345 NKQ
+345 